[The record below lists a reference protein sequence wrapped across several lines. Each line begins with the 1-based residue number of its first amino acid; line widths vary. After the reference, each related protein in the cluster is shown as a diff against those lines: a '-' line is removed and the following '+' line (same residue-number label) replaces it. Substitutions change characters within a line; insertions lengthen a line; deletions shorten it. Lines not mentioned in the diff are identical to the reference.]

1 MNFPGVGF
9 APRALA
15 GKGVPAFAAILLAAG
30 GCLVPQ
36 SVDPESTRP
45 HTIPRVDLTKLPDY
59 FLRPEM
65 LLYPQGPSD
74 LTSNPPCHCELDVH
88 IPSILADDPT
98 VNVEARWFVD
108 YDLSVPRSQSPVS
121 TVVIPGSFQTPDTSR
136 TMPDF
141 VINADALGLVQGTH
155 LVELVMAEQAGF
167 DLDTKFPPH
176 RATKTDYE
184 ASTLKFVVRVTRD
197 PIPGRPTC
205 DLQRQAPQVQ
215 RCP

>member
-1 MNFPGVGF
+1 MGLP
-9 APRALA
+9 AIAALA
-15 GKGVPAFAAILLAAG
+15 LAAG

-45 HTIPRVDLTKLPDY
+45 HTIPRVDLTNLPDY

-65 LLYPQGPSD
+65 LLYPQGSSD
-74 LTSNPPCHCELDVH
+74 QTSNPTCHCELVVH
-88 IPSILADDPT
+88 IPRVIADDPT

-108 YDLSVPRSQSPVS
+108 YDLAVPRSQSPVS
-121 TVVIPGSFQTPDTSR
+121 TVVIPGSFQTSAPSR

-141 VINADALGLVQGTH
+141 VINADALGLLAGTH
-155 LVELVMAEQAGF
+155 IVELVMAEQAGF
-167 DLDTKFPPH
+167 DVDTMFPPH

-184 ASTLKFVVRVTRD
+184 ASTLKFVVEVQPSKDINRL
-197 PIPGRPTC
+197 TC
-205 DLQRQAPQVQ
+205 DKPGLIAPQVR